1 MSPSDDSLPNN
12 HRSYA
17 VQWFL
22 FAAVASIIYALAL
35 RKRINEGDAR

>member
-1 MSPSDDSLPNN
+1 VPNN

-22 FAAVASIIYALAL
+22 FAAAALIIYLLAVRGKL
-35 RKRINEGDAR
+35 RGAAR

>member
-1 MSPSDDSLPNN
+1 VSTIPNR

-22 FAAVASIIYALAL
+22 FAGLAL
-35 RKRINEGDAR
+35 LIYLLAVRQRAKASA